1 MSVTDER
8 SGATGLAGAPGTT
21 SGGEPP
27 GSDGRPSPRRRHMPP
42 RAIPPWVQLT
52 VVAVVVLVAF
62 LVWWFA
68 GLRHDVRELS
78 AKVDAIAEQ
87 GGFVL
92 PTPESDDEV
101 IVTLPPEQ
109 PPADAETA
117 RRKINDAVTAVF
129 TPTSPAEVRA
139 PSIDDPG
146 DRAARLAAVS
156 AGPGCAD
163 ATLRVGGNRFV
174 DPDRATS
181 SIHFE
186 VPQVPIADGYPFE
199 IEVVRVGDDWKV
211 SAASVDG
218 VVGMASGFCG

>member
-8 SGATGLAGAPGTT
+8 SDATGQ
-21 SGGEPP
+21 S
-27 GSDGRPSPRRRHMPP
+27 SRRRSPESDDRTPP
-42 RAIPPWVQLT
+42 RTIPPWVQLT
-52 VVAVVVLVAF
+52 VVAATVLVAF

-92 PTPESDDEV
+92 PDDGPEDDV
-101 IVTLPPEQ
+101 VVTLPPEQ
-109 PPADAETA
+109 PPPDAETA
-117 RRKINDAVTAVF
+117 RRRINDAVTAVF
-129 TPTSPAEVRA
+129 TPASPAEVRV

-146 DRAARLAAVS
+146 DRAVQLAAVS
-156 AGPGCAD
+156 TGPCSD

-181 SIHFE
+181 YIHFE
-186 VPQVPIADGYPFE
+186 VPQVPAADGFPFE

-211 SAASVDG
+211 SAASVDA
-218 VVGMASGFCG
+218 VLGMAASYCR